1 VLWITYPSYAVV
13 LSQEIVDSTPSRLE
27 LDRCHRAEKI
37 AETKTVDR
45 RVAKGKVSKGSSNV
59 AKD

>member
-1 VLWITYPSYAVV
+1 MIALLADWSWTDATE
-13 LSQEIVDSTPSRLE
+13 QRREQRK
-27 LDRCHRAEKI
+27 RA
-37 AETKTVDR
+37 DR